1 MTLVT
6 ADQTRQSAL
15 KALDKLPA
23 LSPTVGQMLGV
34 LAQSV
39 PDIHKLERLINKDPV
54 MAGTLLS
61 VANSAMYSRH
71 GSASSTID
79 AIVRLGYS
87 KLKRFALAQT
97 FARVFRFGRP
107 ASVWSPTR
115 FHLHSSAV
123 GMAGEL
129 LADRLPVVN
138 GENAFLAGLVHDL
151 GKLLIAVAMPEQWQR
166 VDSYALHGGNPME
179 KEIELLGIDHA
190 ELSALAARKWNLPAP
205 VFEAV
210 RQHHRPLVESTHES
224 IPLCRLVQAADT
236 FVNSLGIS
244 VISTKP
250 EGDPVPPAFNG
261 YDYDTGDYLS
271 QFQEEWNA
279 MSSLCF

>member
-1 MTLVT
+1 
-6 ADQTRQSAL
+6 
-15 KALDKLPA
+15 
-23 LSPTVGQMLGV
+23 MLGV

-39 PDIHKLERLINKDPV
+39 PDIHKLERLINKDPA

-61 VANSAMYSRH
+61 VANSAMYSRY
-71 GSASSTID
+71 GSAASTLD

-129 LADRLPVVN
+129 LADRLAVVN
-138 GENAFLAGLVHDL
+138 GGHAFLAGLVHDL
-151 GKLLIAVAMPEQWQR
+151 GKLLFAVATPEQWQR
-166 VDSYALHGGNPME
+166 IDSYALHGGNPME
-179 KEIELLGIDHA
+179 KEVELLGVDHA

-210 RQHHRPLVESTHES
+210 RRHHSPLVESRES
-224 IPLCRLVQAADT
+224 IPLCRLTQAADT

-244 VISTKP
+244 VINAKP
-250 EGDPVPPAFNG
+250 EGEPVLPAFNAHE
-261 YDYDTGDYLS
+261 YDTADFLA
-271 QFQEEWNA
+271 QFEEEWNA